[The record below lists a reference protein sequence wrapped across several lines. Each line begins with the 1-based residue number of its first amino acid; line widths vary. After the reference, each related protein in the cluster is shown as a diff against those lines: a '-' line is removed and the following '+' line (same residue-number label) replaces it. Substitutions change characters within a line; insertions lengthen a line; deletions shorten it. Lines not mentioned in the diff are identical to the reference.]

1 MKIYFIQNFT
11 RELTIIFIN
20 QDKKIKEIS
29 LKPDTSLNM
38 VKNAISKV
46 DETVE
51 DETLITEVGLKGKTS
66 VLRAIE
72 LYYNQLEGVNVKWL

>member
-11 RELTIIFIN
+11 RELTIIFVD

>member
-1 MKIYFIQNFT
+1 MEIYFIQNFT
-11 RELTIIFIN
+11 RELTIIFID
-20 QDKKIKEIS
+20 QGKKVKEIS
-29 LKPDTSLNM
+29 LKPDTSLNI
-38 VKNAISKV
+38 VKNAINKV

-72 LYYNQLEGVNVKWL
+72 LYYNQLEGVDVKWL